1 MLSYNNLREDVSK
14 EMLIAAHRGSASG
27 MIPCNTLGAYDAA
40 IFNGADIIE
49 LDVMPSRDGELFVFH
64 PRSEFAQ
71 LNHEGFIPDMLA
83 EDVRKLRY
91 VNQDRHVTEFG
102 VCTLDEAFKHL
113 KGRCYINVDS
123 FWRGM
128 EGAANLIRKNHIED
142 QVIIK
147 TYVGDD
153 TFREVEKYAPD
164 LPYMVMMR
172 EVDVDTEKLMQM
184 NLNYI
189 GSEILFTT
197 EDAPIA
203 QPEYLQRMHEMGLYV
218 WCNATVPTLTSNLNA
233 GHNDNISVRGNPD
246 AGWGWLADRGYD
258 MMQTDWA
265 GSVVNYLKATGKK
278 YRNQK

>member
-1 MLSYNNLREDVSK
+1 MLKYNNLKEDVQK
-14 EMLIAAHRGSASG
+14 ELLVAAHRGSASG
-27 MIPCNTLGAYDAA
+27 MIPGNTLGAYDAA
-40 IFNGADIIE
+40 LFGGADIIE

-64 PRSEFAQ
+64 PRSEYAH
-71 LNHEGFIPDMLA
+71 LNHQGSIPEMLA

-91 VNQDRHVTEFG
+91 VNQDRQPTEFG

-123 FWRGM
+123 FWRHM
-128 EGAANLIRKNHIED
+128 EGAAELIRRNHIED

-153 TFREVEKYAPD
+153 TFRGVEKYAPD

-189 GSEILFTT
+189 GSEILFST

-203 QPEYLQRMHEMGLYV
+203 QPSYLERMHEMGLYV
-218 WCNATVPTLTSNLNA
+218 WCNATVPTLTANLNA
-233 GHNDNISVRGNPD
+233 GHNDNVSVRGNPEL
-246 AGWGWLADRGYD
+246 GWGWLADRGYD

-265 GSVVNYLKATGKK
+265 ACAVRYLQESGKK
-278 YRNQK
+278 RR